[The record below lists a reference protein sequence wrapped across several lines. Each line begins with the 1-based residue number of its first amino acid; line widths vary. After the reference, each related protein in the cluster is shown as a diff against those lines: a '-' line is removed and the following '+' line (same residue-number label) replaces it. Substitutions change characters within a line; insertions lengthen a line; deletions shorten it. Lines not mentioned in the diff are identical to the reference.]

1 MAGEHT
7 YGGRYEVIERAGVG
21 GMAEVYRARDE
32 LLGREVAV
40 KVLSDKFSRDHSFVE
55 RFRREA
61 QSAANLNHPN
71 IASIYDYGDDG
82 GTYFIVMEYIDG
94 KPLSDVIEAEAPL
107 MPERA
112 AEVASDVARA
122 LERAHASGLVHRD
135 IKPGN
140 IMMESNGQTKVTDFG
155 IARALTADG
164 EATMTQT
171 GMVIGTASYLSPEQ
185 AQGNPVDPRS
195 DVYALGCVLYEMLTG
210 SAPFTGDSPL
220 SIAYKHVRENP
231 EPPSHLNP
239 DVSQELDAIVLKA
252 MAKNPDNRFSS
263 AAEMR
268 EDLARFLAG
277 QKVQATPIL
286 ADTTMVAAP
295 GGGTQV
301 LRQSDMYD
309 DEPPPDD
316 SKKRTGWYLLLTLL
330 VLALLGLLAYFLAT
344 NLLGGGVEVPD
355 VVGQQVEDARA
366 TVEDAGFDTE
376 VRRRAD
382 PDVPAGEVFEQD
394 PGGGEEADE
403 GATVT
408 LFVSTGPAE
417 TRVPDVVGIS
427 EVDARQELRAADL
440 RVGRITK
447 EASTEVADGLVISSD
462 PAEGTTVDE
471 DSEVDLVISSG
482 AATVTVPDVIG
493 SSEDEAIAAL
503 DAEGL
508 AADSITAPSDEAEGT
523 VIAQDPAGGSEA
535 AEGDTVT
542 ITVSSGPEEQA
553 MPDVTGEDA
562 DDAEAAL
569 EDNLGL
575 DVTQEETDEPCAQP
589 PGTVCSQDPE
599 EGTPVSEGDSATL
612 FVNPGG

>member
-1 MAGEHT
+1 MADRT
-7 YGGRYEVIERAGVG
+7 YGGRYAVIDRAGVG

-32 LLGREVAV
+32 LLGRDVAV
-40 KVLSDKFSRDHSFVE
+40 KVLSDKFSRDSAFVE

-94 KPLSDVIEAEAPL
+94 KPLSDVIDAEAPL

-112 AEVASDVARA
+112 AEIASDVARA

-140 IMMESNGQTKVTDFG
+140 IMLDSGGQTKVTDFG

-231 EPPSHLNP
+231 VPPSTLNP
-239 DVSQELDAIVLKA
+239 DVPQELDAIVLKA
-252 MAKNPDNRFSS
+252 MAKNPDNRF
-263 AAEMR
+263 AGAEEMR
-268 EDLARFLAG
+268 QDLARFLAG
-277 QKVQATPIL
+277 QKVHATPIL
-286 ADTTMVAAP
+286 ADDTMVAAP
-295 GGGTQV
+295 AGGTQV
-301 LRQSDMYD
+301 LRQTDMYD
-309 DEPPPDD
+309 EEPGPDD
-316 SKKRTGWYLLLTLL
+316 SKKRTGWYILLTLL
-330 VLALLGLLAYFLAT
+330 VLALLGLVAWFLAT
-344 NLLGGGVEVPD
+344 NFFSSGAEVPD
-355 VVGQQVEDARA
+355 VVGQPVAEARQ

-382 PDVPAGEVFEQD
+382 PDAPAGEVFDQD
-394 PGGGEEADE
+394 PTGGEEADE
-403 GATVT
+403 GTTVT
-408 LFVSTGPAE
+408 LFVSTGPRQTE
-417 TRVPDVVGIS
+417 VPELAGLS

-440 RVGRITK
+440 EVGRVRK
-447 EASTEVADGLVISSD
+447 QASTDVDEGLVISSN

-471 DSEVDLVISSG
+471 GSEVDLLVSSG
-482 AATVTVPDVIG
+482 VATVTVPGVIG
-493 SSEDEAIAAL
+493 LTEEEAIATL
-503 DAEGL
+503 EGQGLGAE
-508 AADSITAPSDEAEGT
+508 SISAPSDEEEGT
-523 VIAQDPAGGSEA
+523 VIAQDPGEGTEA
-535 AEGDTVT
+535 AEGDFVT
-542 ITVSSGPEEQA
+542 ITVSSGPEGEP
-553 MPDVTGEDA
+553 MPDVTGQDA
-562 DDAEAAL
+562 DEAEASL
-569 EDNLGL
+569 EDDFGL
-575 DVTQEETDEPCAQP
+575 EVSQEDTDEPCAQP

-599 EGTPVSEGDSATL
+599 GGTPVEEGVSATL
-612 FVNPGG
+612 FVMPGG

>member
-1 MAGEHT
+1 MAEHT
-7 YGGRYEVIERAGVG
+7 YGGRYAVIDRAGVG

-94 KPLSDVIEAEAPL
+94 QPLSEVIEAEAPL

-140 IMMESNGQTKVTDFG
+140 IMMDSNGQTKVTDFG
-155 IARALTADG
+155 IARALTSDG

-195 DVYALGCVLYEMLTG
+195 DVYALGCVLYEMLSG
-210 SAPFTGDSPL
+210 SPPFTGDSPL

-239 DVSQELDAIVLKA
+239 DVPQELDAIVLKA
-252 MAKNPDNRFSS
+252 MAKNPDNRFSG

-277 QKVQATPIL
+277 QKVHATPIL

-295 GGGTQV
+295 EGGTQV

-309 DEPPPDD
+309 DEPPPDE

-366 TVEDAGFDTE
+366 TVEDAGFETE

-382 PDVPAGEVFEQD
+382 PDAPAGEVFEQD

-417 TRVPDVVGIS
+417 TQVPDVEGLT

-440 RVGRITK
+440 RVGRVEE
-447 EASTEVADGLVISSD
+447 EASTEVEEGRVITSD
-462 PAEGTTVDE
+462 PAAGTTVDE

-482 AATVTVPDVIG
+482 AATVTVPGVIG
-493 SSEDEAIAAL
+493 LSEDEAIATL
-503 DAEGL
+503 NAEGL
-508 AADSITAPSDEAEGT
+508 AADPISESSEEEEGT
-523 VIAQDPAGGSEA
+523 VIAQDPAEGSEA

-553 MPDVTGEDA
+553 MPDVTGQDA
-562 DDAEAAL
+562 DEAEATL
-569 EDNLGL
+569 EDDFGL
-575 DVTQEETDEPCAQP
+575 DVSQEDADEPCAQP
-589 PGTVCSQDPE
+589 PETVCSQDPAP
-599 EGTPVSEGDSATL
+599 GTPVDEGDSATL
-612 FVNPGG
+612 FVNNPGG

>member
-1 MAGEHT
+1 
-7 YGGRYEVIERAGVG
+7 
-21 GMAEVYRARDE
+21 
-32 LLGREVAV
+32 
-40 KVLSDKFSRDHSFVE
+40 
-55 RFRREA
+55 
-61 QSAANLNHPN
+61 
-71 IASIYDYGDDG
+71 
-82 GTYFIVMEYIDG
+82 
-94 KPLSDVIEAEAPL
+94 
-107 MPERA
+107 
-112 AEVASDVARA
+112 
-122 LERAHASGLVHRD
+122 
-135 IKPGN
+135 
-140 IMMESNGQTKVTDFG
+140 
-155 IARALTADG
+155 
-164 EATMTQT
+164 
-171 GMVIGTASYLSPEQ
+171 
-185 AQGNPVDPRS
+185 
-195 DVYALGCVLYEMLTG
+195 MLTG

-553 MPDVTGEDA
+553 MPDVTGEDG
-562 DDAEAAL
+562 DEAEAAL
-569 EDNLGL
+569 EENLGL

-589 PGTVCSQDPE
+589 PGTVCSQDPDP
-599 EGTPVSEGDSATL
+599 GTPVEEGDSATL

>member
-94 KPLSDVIEAEAPL
+94 KPLSDIIEAEAPL

-382 PDVPAGEVFEQD
+382 PDAPTGEVFEQD

-417 TRVPDVVGIS
+417 TQVPDVLGIS

-440 RVGRITK
+440 RVGRVTK
-447 EASTEVADGLVISSD
+447 EASTEVEDGLVISSD
-462 PAEGTTVDE
+462 PSEGTTVDE

-542 ITVSSGPEEQA
+542 ITAVSY
-553 MPDVTGEDA
+553 TH
-562 DDAEAAL
+562 L
-569 EDNLGL
+569 
-575 DVTQEETDEPCAQP
+575 
-589 PGTVCSQDPE
+589 
-599 EGTPVSEGDSATL
+599 TL
-612 FVNPGG
+612 PTKRIV

>member
-1 MAGEHT
+1 MAKRT
-7 YGGRYEVIERAGVG
+7 YGGRYAVIDRAGVG

-32 LLGREVAV
+32 LLGRDVAV
-40 KVLSDKFSRDHSFVE
+40 KVLSDKFSRDSAFVE

-94 KPLSDVIEAEAPL
+94 KPLSDVIDAEASL

-112 AEVASDVARA
+112 AEIASDVARA

-135 IKPGN
+135 IKPAN
-140 IMMESNGQTKVTDFG
+140 IMLDSNGQTKVTDFG

-210 SAPFTGDSPL
+210 RAPFTGDSPL

-231 EPPSHLNP
+231 VPPSALNP
-239 DVSQELDAIVLKA
+239 DVPRELDAIVLKA
-252 MAKNPDNRFSS
+252 MAKNPDNRYNS

-286 ADTTMVAAP
+286 DDTMVAAAA
-295 GGGTQV
+295 GGTQV
-301 LRQSDMYD
+301 LGQTDMYD
-309 DEPPPDD
+309 EEPDE
-316 SKKRTGWYLLLTLL
+316 SKKRTGWYVLLTLL
-330 VLALLGLLAYFLAT
+330 ALALLGLLAWFIAT
-344 NLLGGGVEVPD
+344 NFFGGGVEVPD
-355 VVGQQVEDARA
+355 VVGQPLAEAQQ

-382 PDVPAGEVFEQD
+382 PDAPAGEVFDQD
-394 PGGGEEADE
+394 PAGGEEADE
-403 GATVT
+403 GETVT
-408 LFVSTGPAE
+408 LFVSTGPGQ
-417 TRVPDVVGIS
+417 TQVPEVEGLS
-427 EVDARQELRAADL
+427 EVDAKQELRAADL
-440 RVGRITK
+440 TVGRVRK
-447 EASTEVADGLVISSD
+447 EASTDVDEGLVISSD
-462 PAEGTTVDE
+462 PAEGTTVDKG
-471 DSEVDLVISSG
+471 SEVDLVVSSG
-482 AATVTVPDVIG
+482 AATVTVPGVIG
-493 SSEDEAIAAL
+493 MSEEDAIATL
-503 DAEGL
+503 EAEGL
-508 AADSITAPSDEAEGT
+508 GADSIDAPSDEEAGT
-523 VIAQDPAGGSEA
+523 VIAQDPGEGSEA
-535 AEGDTVT
+535 AEGDVVT
-542 ITVSSGPEEQA
+542 ITVSSGPEGEP
-553 MPDVTGEDA
+553 MPDVTGQDA
-562 DDAEAAL
+562 DDAEDML
-569 EDNLGL
+569 EDDFGL
-575 DVTQEETDEPCAQP
+575 DVSQEDTDEPCAQP

-599 EGTPVSEGDSATL
+599 DGTPVQEGDSVTL
-612 FVNPGG
+612 FVMPG

>member
-94 KPLSDVIEAEAPL
+94 KPLSDIIEAEAPL

-220 SIAYKHVRENP
+220 SIAYEHVRENP
-231 EPPSHLNP
+231 EPPSHLHP

-286 ADTTMVAAP
+286 ADTTMFAAP

-366 TVEDAGFDTE
+366 TVEDAGFDTA

-440 RVGRITK
+440 RVGRVTK

-462 PAEGTTVDE
+462 PSEGTTVDE

-523 VIAQDPAGGSEA
+523 VIAQEPAGGSEA

-562 DDAEAAL
+562 DDAETAL